1 MCSKA
6 LFLRKK
12 STGLNSIE
20 ELAYSLAS
28 RISGLKVI
36 TLPEHGNTWK
46 GIIRNIRF
54 AQKHQGDINHIFSPE
69 IAYISLFLKGNVILT
84 WHDTGTL
91 LQSSSFLKRF
101 IRKWFWF
108 ILPNHFA
115 KHITCI
121 SQYTANEIKQITPRV
136 KNKIS
141 IVYNPY
147 NEVIHFHPKE
157 FRKENPHILHI
168 GTGMRKNLLRTIK
181 ALRNIPCTLI
191 IVGILKQEH
200 IEQLKKNHI
209 QYKNYL
215 DIPFQNIIRLYQECD
230 IVSFPSLYEGFG
242 MPIIEAN
249 ATGRVLLTSK
259 ITSIPEIAANTAHY
273 INPYDVSSIRKGF
286 QKLISDDKY
295 REKLILRGIAN
306 AKRFTIK
313 HIDNFYIQV
322 LPFILFFISIFFD
335 SANGYIQEFKGVHLP
350 IGIAF
355 RGFILCLTMKFL
367 LKNLSTL
374 LTLLFWIITILI
386 SMAFA
391 IWSFTGKYI
400 DAAMDIDYLFKFVY
414 TFCILFYFY
423 YYRKIFSLEK
433 LIRLVVYTT
442 SLIGAINIF
451 SMITQTGILS
461 YSDKFGFGYSGYY
474 ADGNALGVYMVLAV
488 LLCIW
493 YSFYKRNVF
502 YFLLTFIASV
512 GTILIGS
519 RVGIIGILTDW
530 GLFLGYFFFF
540 KDSLIRLRWQ
550 TRILIIFCMSI
561 AIVYSAIITYETIIQ
576 YDNFTLERFS
586 ANSLVSSRE
595 QLINTGKQV
604 ISEFNLTEVL
614 LGKGIS
620 GGRFA
625 VASIYDPEEK
635 VKNIE
640 SDFYDIILS
649 FGFVLGGLIIL
660 AQLFLVFQFIRPFF
674 IKRSRNSLSFITSI
688 GSILWLGIAY
698 TAGHAFFSTQLAP
711 LLGVYWVISNH
722 LYFNHDIQ

>member
-84 WHDTGTL
+84 WH
-91 LQSSSFLKRF
+91 
-101 IRKWFWF
+101 
-108 ILPNHFA
+108 
-115 KHITCI
+115 
-121 SQYTANEIKQITPRV
+121 EIKQITPRV

-313 HIDNFYIQV
+313 HITEEY
-322 LPFILFFISIFFD
+322 
-335 SANGYIQEFKGVHLP
+335 E
-350 IGIAF
+350 
-355 RGFILCLTMKFL
+355 
-367 LKNLSTL
+367 
-374 LTLLFWIITILI
+374 
-386 SMAFA
+386 
-391 IWSFTGKYI
+391 
-400 DAAMDIDYLFKFVY
+400 
-414 TFCILFYFY
+414 
-423 YYRKIFSLEK
+423 
-433 LIRLVVYTT
+433 
-442 SLIGAINIF
+442 NI
-451 SMITQTGILS
+451 
-461 YSDKFGFGYSGYY
+461 Y
-474 ADGNALGVYMVLAV
+474 
-488 LLCIW
+488 
-493 YSFYKRNVF
+493 
-502 YFLLTFIASV
+502 
-512 GTILIGS
+512 
-519 RVGIIGILTDW
+519 
-530 GLFLGYFFFF
+530 
-540 KDSLIRLRWQ
+540 
-550 TRILIIFCMSI
+550 
-561 AIVYSAIITYETIIQ
+561 
-576 YDNFTLERFS
+576 
-586 ANSLVSSRE
+586 NS
-595 QLINTGKQV
+595 
-604 ISEFNLTEVL
+604 
-614 LGKGIS
+614 
-620 GGRFA
+620 
-625 VASIYDPEEK
+625 
-635 VKNIE
+635 
-640 SDFYDIILS
+640 
-649 FGFVLGGLIIL
+649 
-660 AQLFLVFQFIRPFF
+660 
-674 IKRSRNSLSFITSI
+674 
-688 GSILWLGIAY
+688 
-698 TAGHAFFSTQLAP
+698 
-711 LLGVYWVISNH
+711 
-722 LYFNHDIQ
+722 